1 MMGRIAIIVEFEP
14 HAEQASDF
22 LRKLEQDAAETLND
36 DGCLRME
43 VLRTRDGSGRIV
55 LSELW
60 RDEAAIEAH
69 RTKPGHSHEWQV
81 PMLKSKRVLSCDY
94 MQSISS
100 AESALTSGA
109 GFGLGIDPRLAR
121 QKRPG

>member
-1 MMGRIAIIVEFEP
+1 MMGQIAIIVEFEP

-22 LRKLEQDAAETLND
+22 LRKLEQDAAETLED

-69 RTKPGHSHEWQV
+69 RTKPGHSHAWQV
-81 PMLKSKRVLSCDY
+81 PMIKSKRVLLCDLV
-94 MQSISS
+94 QSIHL
-100 AESALTSGA
+100 AGSGEA
-109 GFGLGIDPRLAR
+109 SR
-121 QKRPG
+121 